1 MPVPDGS
8 FVVSTAGRWPLPD
21 LARGVAILAMLIAHA
36 QVLVPE
42 RPEVVSEVLVRVN
55 DVASPLFGLVMGMSA
70 AIMLSTGDQ
79 SAGRVVWH
87 NVLRGGVLIGL
98 GIWLE
103 TWGSWVAIVLA
114 ILGCLL
120 IVGTP
125 ILLLGRRTVA
135 AITVVTF
142 VAAPFVN
149 DVLQR
154 AIDWPGGYHADIAN
168 SPNPG
173 ELLVRWFIADPHY
186 RVTSLL
192 PFFLAG
198 ALLVWSGI
206 ARRPDARWSLAAV
219 CVGAGLELVATGWR
233 SALGGAVESG
243 ALPDAV
249 HDAALVALALGLC
262 GLLCVWRAA
271 QQALRPVRELGT
283 VALSLYVLQIAV
295 IAWINRE
302 EVRPVTENDWSQWWL
317 IVLGV
322 ALAGWAWAH
331 WLGRGPVE
339 WLTGIVS
346 GRYRRNRA
354 TR

>member
-1 MPVPDGS
+1 MPVPDAPRVAS
-8 FVVSTAGRWPLPD
+8 ATARWALPD
-21 LARGVAILAMLIAHA
+21 LARGFAIVAMLIAHA
-36 QVLVPE
+36 QVLIPE
-42 RPEVVSEVLVRVN
+42 RPEFVSEIFARLN

-70 AIMLSTGDQ
+70 AIMLRSN
-79 SAGRVVWH
+79 SEPAWRVVWH

-98 GIWLE
+98 GVWLE

-120 IVGTP
+120 VVGTP
-125 ILLLGRRTVA
+125 VLLLGGRAVA
-135 AITVVTF
+135 AIAVVVF
-142 VAAPFVN
+142 VAAPVVN
-149 DVLQR
+149 DAVQR

-198 ALLVWSGI
+198 ALLAWSGT
-206 ARRPDARWSLAAV
+206 ARRPDPSWSLAAV
-219 CVGAGLELVATGWR
+219 CVGGGLELVATWWR
-233 SALGGAVESG
+233 AALGDVVESG
-243 ALPDAV
+243 SLPDAV
-249 HDAALVALALGLC
+249 HDAALVTLALGVC
-262 GLLCVWRAA
+262 GLLVAWRPAEPV
-271 QQALRPVRELGT
+271 LRPLRELGT
-283 VALSLYVLQIAV
+283 VALSLYVLQIAI
-295 IAWINRE
+295 IAWLNRDE
-302 EVRPVTENDWSQWWL
+302 LRPVLENDWSGWWL

-322 ALAGWAWAH
+322 AVAGWAWAH
-331 WLGRGPVE
+331 WVGRGPVE

-346 GRYRRNRA
+346 GRYRRSRE